1 MANLTPFQR
10 YSRPVPVEDAGT
22 RTHVFKDGETLT
34 LLADR
39 YYGDVELWRDIAD
52 SNGVTDPRRIAAG
65 TRLLIPPRRLQAG
78 RFESV

>member
-1 MANLTPFQR
+1 MPSLTPFQR
-10 YSRPVPVEDAGT
+10 YSRAVPVEDAGAK
-22 RTHVFKDGETLT
+22 THVYKDGETLT

-52 SNGVTDPRRIAAG
+52 YNGVTDPRRIAVG
-65 TRLLIPPRRLQAG
+65 TKLLIPPRRLQAG